1 MSKTTEII
9 GWILLIISLAVGFGM
24 TVFAPV

>member
-1 MSKTTEII
+1 MSGKEII
-9 GWILLIISLAVGFGM
+9 GWLLLIASLAVGFGM